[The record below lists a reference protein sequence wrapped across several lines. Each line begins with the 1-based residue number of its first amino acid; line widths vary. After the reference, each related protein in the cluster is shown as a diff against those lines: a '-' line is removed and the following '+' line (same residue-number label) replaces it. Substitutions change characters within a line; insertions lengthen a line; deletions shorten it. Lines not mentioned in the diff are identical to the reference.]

1 MNVSRWAAAV
11 AVVVV
16 GIASTSCASRS
27 EVEQLKA
34 EVEQL
39 KATQAQLVKRLGGT
53 PGQPPPK
60 RALPASIDLTG
71 TPSKGSTSAP
81 LVMVEYSDYEC
92 PFCIRHF
99 TQTAPL
105 IEQTYVRT
113 GKIRYF
119 FRDFPIA
126 ENHPQAIRA
135 HVASHCADEQG
146 KFWPMHDRLF
156 SAPGSHEPQLLAA
169 RAQEAGLNVA
179 AFNACYASGKYTA
192 PVQQSTQFAIS
203 IGGEGTPFFVLGTLD
218 ADGKTMRP
226 IKTISGAQPWAVF
239 QQTLD
244 AALAGK

>member
-1 MNVSRWAAAV
+1 MVRRLAAILLVS
-11 AVVVV
+11 VV
-16 GIASTSCASRS
+16 GVASTGCASRS

-39 KATQAQLVKRLGGT
+39 KSTQAQMLKRLGGA
-53 PGQPPPK
+53 QPQAPPK
-60 RALPASIDLTG
+60 RALPTSIDLTG
-71 TPSKGSTSAP
+71 TPSRGSANAP

-105 IEQTYVRT
+105 LDQTYIRT
-113 GKIRYF
+113 GKVRYF

-135 HVASHCADEQG
+135 HIASHCADEQG
-146 KFWPMHDRLF
+146 KFWPLHDKLF
-156 SAPGSHEPQLLAA
+156 SAPGSHEPAMLAA

-179 AFNACYASGKYTA
+179 AFNTCYASGKYTA

-203 IGGEGTPFFVLGTLD
+203 IGGEGTPFFVLGTLES
-218 ADGKTMRP
+218 DGKTMRP
-226 IKTISGAQPWAVF
+226 IKTLSGAQPFTVF
-239 QQTLD
+239 QQAID
-244 AALAGK
+244 AALGGK